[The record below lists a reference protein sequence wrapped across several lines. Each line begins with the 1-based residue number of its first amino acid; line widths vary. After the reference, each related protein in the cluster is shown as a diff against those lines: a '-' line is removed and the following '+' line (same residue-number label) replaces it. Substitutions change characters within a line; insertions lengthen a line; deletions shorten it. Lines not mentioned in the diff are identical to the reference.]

1 MRRQRSGREGASYI
15 HVHGRTASFIAVLSL
30 GAALANCSSAAP
42 EARLGIAPEETAQTA
57 SAVTTEDG
65 LAQAYGVFE
74 TLFTQNG
81 QDHGYVI
88 GFGYHP
94 GLSTQKI
101 AFNGVPVNG
110 QITVSFDTG
119 LVGGSLTAP
128 QDGNTY
134 DLYFVKNN
142 TTQGTVKPESVD
154 TIFKVG
160 SFVTNQNS
168 PTQTLNVKIGTAP
181 FPQPGVNFDLDMV
194 VITLHGASPTSNV
207 IATGA
212 RTLFEKRF
220 FRERAGASL
229 DPVTGTLANF
239 VETNDPLVQRGA
251 QLFVNETFNGN
262 GRQCQTC
269 HPLANNQTLDPAF
282 VASLPPNNPLFVF
295 PAGLDDPTMLPH
307 GLIRENVDGF
317 EQPTTKFVE
326 RAVPHTLSMSTS
338 IGEVGTALGQS
349 GNSGSGI
356 DGPPPDQR
364 TGWSG
369 DGAPGRGTLNEFAF
383 GAIVQHYARSLN
395 RVPGVDFRIPT
406 QGELDALEAFQ
417 LFSAR
422 QKNPVT
428 SALTFGDPAAQAG
441 KTSANAEGVCF
452 ACHQEISGVTASN
465 LNLNTGVEN
474 LAISFRTSTNMPRDG
489 GFGPA
494 PGTLAT
500 GFGSTR
506 FNVPPLFEAALT
518 PPFFHNNAVA
528 TIEDAVAFYQTPQF
542 LGSPATQFAIPQ
554 LTTTSI
560 QNIAAFLRTLGAL
573 ENVARVRKR
582 ATYLENNATQGGTTI
597 MNQAITD
604 TQNAIN
610 VLTAPSLTSSAT
622 ANAITALKTVEL
634 TFQNSLPFANSQP
647 TTPMIQVVTW
657 LGIAENDLLTGNPN
671 GDF

>member
-1 MRRQRSGREGASYI
+1 LVAVLAVSGGLAHCSGADPATEI
-15 HVHGRTASFIAVLSL
+15 HGQMERTAR
-30 GAALANCSSAAP
+30 AAS
-42 EARLGIAPEETAQTA
+42 R
-57 SAVTTEDG
+57 VTTEDG
-65 LAQAYGVFE
+65 LAEAYGVFK

-81 QDHGYVI
+81 QDQSYVI
-88 GFGYHP
+88 GFGFHP

-101 AFNGVPVNG
+101 AFNGFPVNG
-110 QITVSFDTG
+110 QATIAFGTG
-119 LVGGSLTAP
+119 MVTANLTAP

-134 DLYFVKNN
+134 DLYFVKNS
-142 TTQGTVKPESVD
+142 TTQGTVKPESFD
-154 TIFKVG
+154 TIEKVG
-160 SFVTNQNS
+160 TFVSSPNS
-168 PTQTLNVKIGTAP
+168 PVQTLSANIGTAP
-181 FPQPGVNFDLDMV
+181 FPNPGVNFDLDMV
-194 VITLHGASPTSNV
+194 VITLHGKSPTSNV

-220 FRERAGASL
+220 FRERAGATL

-269 HPLANNQTLDPAF
+269 HPLSNNQTIDPTF

-295 PAGLDDPTMLPH
+295 PSGLEDPALLPH
-307 GLIRENVDGF
+307 AIIRENVDGF

-338 IGEVGTALGQS
+338 IGEVGTGLGQS
-349 GNSGSGI
+349 GNTGSGI

-383 GAIVQHYARSLN
+383 GAIVQHYTLSLN

-406 QGELDALEAFQ
+406 QAELDGLEAFQ

-428 SALTFGDPAAQAG
+428 SALGFGDPAAEAG
-441 KTSANAEGVCF
+441 MRSANGEGVCF
-452 ACHQEISGVTASN
+452 ACHQELSGVTASN

-474 LAISFRTSTNMPRDG
+474 LAIPFRTSTNMPKDG

-542 LGSPATQFAIPQ
+542 LGSPATQFAVPL
-554 LTTTSI
+554 LTPASI
-560 QNIAAFLRTLGAL
+560 QNIAGFLRTLGAL
-573 ENVARVRKR
+573 ENIARIRKR
-582 ATYLENNATQGGTTI
+582 AVYLENNATQGGTTI

-604 TQNAIN
+604 AQNAID
-610 VLTAPSLTSSAT
+610 VLTAPELTGTAT
-622 ANAITALKTVEL
+622 TNAISALKTIKL
-634 TFQNSLPFANSQP
+634 SLQNSLPFADNQP
-647 TTPMIQVVTW
+647 TTPMIQVVAW
-657 LGIAENDLLTGNPN
+657 LGIAENDLLTSNPN
-671 GDF
+671 NDF